1 MSHAMQPATTQG
13 KTTKRAGR
21 ANNLEMTRHA
31 ITHVMDRWRHASD
44 GSEVDTLLAQ
54 THRESD
60 RHKDIDRSA
69 AKTFG
74 YGDARAL
81 THIPSVIGHKT
92 RAISRNLCCHKK

>member
-1 MSHAMQPATTQG
+1 MQPATTQG

-31 ITHVMDRWRHASD
+31 ITHVIDRWTHASD

-60 RHKDIDRSA
+60 RHVDIDRSA
-69 AKTFG
+69 AKTFS

-81 THIPSVIGHKT
+81 THIPSVICHKT
-92 RAISRNLCCHKK
+92 RAISRNLGCHKK